1 MFKLLSLAAAML
13 VALAFGGSA
22 SAQHTCGT
30 HASMIMKL
38 DMRYGETRLGIG
50 KGRKNLFEMWA
61 NIETGSW
68 TILEVFSSGMAC
80 VRALGEGWT
89 VDPPVLPGKPT

>member
-1 MFKLLSLAAAML
+1 MNKLLSLAAAML
-13 VALAFGGSA
+13 VAGFFGGSA
-22 SAQHTCGT
+22 VAQSTCGL

-38 DMRYGETRLGIG
+38 DMKYGEVRLGIG
-50 KGRKNLFEMWA
+50 IGPSNLFELWA
-61 NIETGSW
+61 SEATGSW

-80 VRALGEGWT
+80 VRAAGEGWT

>member
-1 MFKLLSLAAAML
+1 MNKLLSLAAVIL
-13 VALAFGGSA
+13 VAGSFGGGA
-22 SAQHTCGT
+22 VAQSTCGL

-68 TILEVFSSGMAC
+68 TILEVFPSGMAC
-80 VRALGEGWT
+80 VRAVGEGWT
-89 VDPPVLPGKPT
+89 VDPPVPPGKPT